1 MTTTASTNRISQY
14 LDEHRTPFRVI
25 DHPAAAS
32 ADEYHETLGTRYEQ
46 QAKSLFIRHKSEADK
61 GFAILALQAQKR
73 ADLQRVASLLG
84 AREARLATGEQLAD
98 ATGCGFGELPP
109 FGRLYGVRLLLDRD
123 LLSEPEIFFNAGDLC
138 TSIAMSPAD
147 LADLEKPLMY

>member
-1 MTTTASTNRISQY
+1 MTTTAIRTRICKY
-14 LDEHRTPFRVI
+14 LDDHGTPYRVI
-25 DHPAAAS
+25 THPAAAS

-46 QAKSLFIRHKSEADK
+46 QAKSLFIRHKSGSDK

-73 ADLQRVASLLG
+73 ADMQRVASLLG

-109 FGRLYGVRLLLDRD
+109 FGRLYGVRLVLDRD
-123 LLSEPEIFFNAGDLC
+123 LLGEPEIFFNAGDLC
-138 TSIAMSPAD
+138 TSIAMSPAE
-147 LADLEKPLMY
+147 LADLEQPLMY